1 MGKIFKYEYVRVMKY
16 VLHLLNFQCLPKR
29 KKRRKKRKGR
39 RVVREKRRAD
49 KFISALPFTVFSG
62 ILQFSPADLSKDIS
76 IGMFLS
82 LCSNSHCSSS
92 NTACS
97 TQVGSWE
104 DLAFNSLVMCALLN
118 SNNSWIESNNAGFE
132 ISVLIQ

>member
-1 MGKIFKYEYVRVMKY
+1 M
-16 VLHLLNFQCLPKR
+16 
-29 KKRRKKRKGR
+29 
-39 RVVREKRRAD
+39 REKRRAD

-104 DLAFNSLVMCALLN
+104 DLTLIHLLCVPCWILIILESSLIMLALGSVFWFSNVWKGKTALLLVYDLRDSWLSFGHFYLLGNLNALN
-118 SNNSWIESNNAGFE
+118 SRQF
-132 ISVLIQ
+132 L